1 MTKSAKP
8 VRADIE
14 DPDMKLT
21 DGAQLVELTATKR
34 NTDPPP
40 SFDFSKLPR
49 TLQEALLKEGAMF
62 SNLWALVVYLRCGE
76 KGLDGAY
83 LRNAEVVRNRSRK
96 LNWHQ
101 TLEMNLKEIRQM
113 EDSFLAG
120 QRGSRVSKWIASS
133 KALSEKIGQPAPES
147 VETGQIGLMNIDG
160 KAAPALIH
168 TLWPTAK
175 KPKPLAQPV
184 PLNRLRCFRGTVML
198 ETAKAGELIPSDI
211 TAVFVADQV
220 LAILD
225 IVKADQS
232 SGSIVLSPS
241 SQEIMK
247 KCKDEH
253 YPVQE
258 AAKRGRK
265 RKQSADASDPLKPPN
280 FKCVASRLRRLAQIR
295 NTKGDDDQ
303 AAEKITPDEM
313 RRSDRGRQAIR
324 RVVVKAC
331 EIDAVYFRT
340 NPSFDHIT
348 QKANVKGAMGY
359 DYTDFI
365 AHVPFYYQYL
375 FHECRNPEKYGAAV
389 HKDLSGILAEL
400 RKDPP
405 CRKKFHLMIAECRSA
420 KLSGSIE
427 I

>member
-1 MTKSAKP
+1 MVVRLQNATPLVLQYAPSIQNIWKYMNTLENTKYKNDQTYSGP
-8 VRADIE
+8 
-14 DPDMKLT
+14 
-21 DGAQLVELTATKR
+21 GC
-34 NTDPPP
+34 
-40 SFDFSKLPR
+40 
-49 TLQEALLKEGAMF
+49 TLQ
-62 SNLWALVVYLRCGE
+62 
-76 KGLDGAY
+76 
-83 LRNAEVVRNRSRK
+83 
-96 LNWHQ
+96 
-101 TLEMNLKEIRQM
+101 
-113 EDSFLAG
+113 
-120 QRGSRVSKWIASS
+120 
-133 KALSEKIGQPAPES
+133 
-147 VETGQIGLMNIDG
+147 
-160 KAAPALIH
+160 
-168 TLWPTAK
+168 
-175 KPKPLAQPV
+175 
-184 PLNRLRCFRGTVML
+184 
-198 ETAKAGELIPSDI
+198 
-211 TAVFVADQV
+211 VFVADQV

-247 KCKDEH
+247 KCKDEQ

-258 AAKRGRK
+258 ASKRGRK

-280 FKCVASRLRRLAQIR
+280 FKCVASRLRRLAAIR
-295 NTKGDDDQ
+295 TKKGDDDE
-303 AAEKITPDEM
+303 AAAKITPDEM

>member
-1 MTKSAKP
+1 
-8 VRADIE
+8 
-14 DPDMKLT
+14 
-21 DGAQLVELTATKR
+21 
-34 NTDPPP
+34 
-40 SFDFSKLPR
+40 
-49 TLQEALLKEGAMF
+49 MF
-62 SNLWALVVYLRCGE
+62 
-76 KGLDGAY
+76 
-83 LRNAEVVRNRSRK
+83 
-96 LNWHQ
+96 
-101 TLEMNLKEIRQM
+101 I
-113 EDSFLAG
+113 
-120 QRGSRVSKWIASS
+120 
-133 KALSEKIGQPAPES
+133 
-147 VETGQIGLMNIDG
+147 
-160 KAAPALIH
+160 
-168 TLWPTAK
+168 
-175 KPKPLAQPV
+175 
-184 PLNRLRCFRGTVML
+184 
-198 ETAKAGELIPSDI
+198 
-211 TAVFVADQV
+211 ADQV

-247 KCKDEH
+247 KCKDEE

-258 AAKRGRK
+258 VAMRGRK
-265 RKQSADASDPLKPPN
+265 RKQSADASNPLKAPN
-280 FKCVASRLRRLAQIR
+280 FKCVAGRLRRLAQIR
-295 NTKGDDDQ
+295 MKKGDDDQ
-303 AAEKITPDEM
+303 AAEKITADEM

-331 EIDAVYFRT
+331 EMDAVYFRSS
-340 NPSFDHIT
+340 PSFDHIT

-375 FHECRNPEKYGAAV
+375 FHQCRNPEKYGAVV

-400 RKDPP
+400 RQDPP